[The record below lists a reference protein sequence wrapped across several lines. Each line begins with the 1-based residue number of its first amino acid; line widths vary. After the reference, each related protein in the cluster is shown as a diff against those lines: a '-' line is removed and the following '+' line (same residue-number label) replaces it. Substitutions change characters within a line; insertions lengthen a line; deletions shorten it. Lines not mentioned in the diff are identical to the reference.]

1 MLNQNIQLC
10 LCLTVAYF
18 LFFSATATDTQSK
31 VTNNPAD
38 QLVAILNDNRTA
50 HHLTA
55 LYSNPGLA
63 CIALQYIKAYEGS
76 CDDVGGPKAK
86 KPEDSAFSETF
97 APECNVEPA
106 TLTQITGRFLGCQS
120 EYIKPDRAFSEL
132 LMKDEKS
139 LNILNSKNHS
149 EVGAA
154 VSGSE
159 GGSPYF
165 WCVLFSNGKSNS
177 SFVLEDGVAKVSR
190 PGCFS
195 GANDD
200 CNSARNRFQ
209 SYHLLNCIL
218 GVLAVIGFVFGV

>member
-1 MLNQNIQLC
+1 MVKQEIIWFT
-10 LCLTVAYF
+10 LTSLLL
-18 LFFSATATDTQSK
+18 LFSSSAVETQSK
-31 VTNNPAD
+31 VTKNPAD
-38 QLVAILNDNRTA
+38 QLVQVINNNRTA

-63 CIALQYIKAYEGS
+63 CIALQYIKAYEGN

-86 KPEDSAFSETF
+86 KPEDSAFAESF
-97 APECNVEPA
+97 APNCNVDPA

-120 EYIKPDRAFSEL
+120 EYINPDRAFSEV
-132 LMKDEKS
+132 LMKDGKS
-139 LNILNSKNHS
+139 LNILYSKNHT

-154 VSGSE
+154 ASGSD
-159 GGSPYF
+159 GGGPYF

-177 SFVLEDGVAKVSR
+177 SFVLEGGEAKVSR

-200 CNSARNRFQ
+200 CSSAQGRFQ
-209 SYHLLNCIL
+209 SQYHLVNCVL
-218 GVLAVIGFVFGV
+218 GVLAVIGFAFSI